1 MHILLTNDDGIH
13 APGLGALH
21 AALGRRHR
29 VTVVAPD
36 RERTAVGHGITLDR
50 PLRAAAVSLNGGGP
64 GFAVNGTPA
73 DCVKLALLEILEG
86 RPDLVVAGLNAGA
99 NVGVNIAY
107 SGTVAAAKEAAFARI
122 PAIAASIDGRE
133 PYPFEAAAEFIAH
146 LSEIVLARGLPPG
159 SFLNVN
165 FPNRRREEIAG
176 VRVSR
181 HGLAAFAE
189 YVEKRVDPRNRVYY
203 WQGADMQAFDED
215 LDVDGGA
222 LKLGF
227 ITVTPITC
235 DATDYRML
243 EDLKRWA
250 LDAPSREG

>member
-13 APGLGALH
+13 APGLWALH
-21 AALGRRHR
+21 AALSRRHR

-36 RERTAVGHGITLDR
+36 RERTAVGHAITLDR
-50 PLRAAAVSLNGGGP
+50 PLRAVPLTVNGGAP
-64 GFAVNGTPA
+64 GYAVNGTPA
-73 DCVKLALLEILEG
+73 DCVKLALLEILDG

-107 SGTVAAAKEAAFARI
+107 SGTVAAAKEAALARI
-122 PAIAASIDGRE
+122 AAIAASIDGRE
-133 PYPFEAAAEFIAH
+133 PYPFAAAAEFIARLAETVH
-146 LSEIVLARGLPPG
+146 ARGLPAG

-165 FPNRRREEIAG
+165 FPNRPPGQIAG

-189 YVEKRVDPRNRVYY
+189 YVDKRVDPRNRVYY
-203 WQGADMQAFDED
+203 WQGADMQTFDED
-215 LDVDGGA
+215 LEVDGGA
-222 LKLGF
+222 LKQGF

-235 DATDYRML
+235 DANDYRLL

-250 LDAPSREG
+250 LEAPPAEG